1 MIAVYCWGYALRFF
15 YMVSAL
21 LLRSSNPVAPQ
32 QRELER
38 VLFAVIDYGTCWAY
52 GYIVARDSGSPAKGI
67 AYAEIAT
74 Y

>member
-1 MIAVYCWGYALRFF
+1 MA
-15 YMVSAL
+15 S
-21 LLRSSNPVAPQ
+21 Q

-38 VLFAVIDYGTCWAY
+38 VLFFVIDYGAYWAY
-52 GYIVARDSGSPAKGI
+52 GYTVARDSESPAKRI